1 MLQVFKLQNIEEF
14 ISEIKISKL
23 IFSSLILIAAIFAG
37 VCCQINQ
44 TEQNASYVK
53 EYLVGKKGYYA
64 NLVTSTRRRVT
75 EKYYGTQAKTEE
87 EFSEQF
93 TTDFYKNISQLQD
106 SELKEGVVFMQ
117 LKYLN
122 DYFTEI
128 LEQSI
133 NQEIY
138 ITHLNRFLDLRFSGQ
153 ENFNS
158 IKTQISNSMAA
169 KIDQLLSK
177 ERLSV
182 HPEVLANF
190 ISPMIEVYYHQLIS
204 ISHANTTLYQTNS
217 TLHFLILN
225 LPIIVFLIFLIVG
238 YFFYSSVVGRLLAFC
253 FILIFFFA
261 AFLLQAPVSNHNID
275 LTYSD
280 IIKV

>member
-53 EYLVGKKGYYA
+53 KYLVGKKGYYA

-138 ITHLNRFLDLRFSGQ
+138 ITHLNRFLD
-153 ENFNS
+153 

-190 ISPMIEVYYHQLIS
+190 ISPMVEVYYHQLIS

>member
-1 MLQVFKLQNIEEF
+1 M
-14 ISEIKISKL
+14 
-23 IFSSLILIAAIFAG
+23 
-37 VCCQINQ
+37 
-44 TEQNASYVK
+44 
-53 EYLVGKKGYYA
+53 
-64 NLVTSTRRRVT
+64 VTSTRRRVT

-122 DYFTEI
+122 NYFTEI

-190 ISPMIEVYYHQLIS
+190 ISPMVEVYYHQLIS

-238 YFFYSSVVGRLLAFC
+238 YFFYLSVVGRLLAFC
-253 FILIFFFA
+253 FIIIFFFA

>member
-53 EYLVGKKGYYA
+53 KYLVRKKGYYA

-190 ISPMIEVYYHQLIS
+190 ISPMVEVYYHQLIS

>member
-14 ISEIKISKL
+14 ISKIKISKL

-53 EYLVGKKGYYA
+53 KYLAGKKGYYA

-106 SELKEGVVFMQ
+106 SELKEGVVFIQ

-133 NQEIY
+133 NQETY

-190 ISPMIEVYYHQLIS
+190 ISPMVEVYYHQLIS
-204 ISHANTTLYQTNS
+204 ISHANTNLYQSNS

-225 LPIIVFLIFLIVG
+225 LPIIVFLVFLVIG
-238 YFFYSSVVGRLLAFC
+238 YFFYTSVGGRLLAFC

-261 AFLLQAPVSNHNID
+261 AFLLQSSVSNHNID

>member
-23 IFSSLILIAAIFAG
+23 IFSSFILIAAIFAG

-44 TEQNASYVK
+44 TEQNANYVK
-53 EYLVGKKGYYA
+53 KYLASKKGYYS
-64 NLVTSTRRRVT
+64 NLVTSTRRQVT

-87 EFSEQF
+87 FSEQF
-93 TTDFYKNISQLQD
+93 TTDFYKKISQLQD
-106 SELKEGVVFMQ
+106 SDLKEGIVFMQ

-133 NQEIY
+133 NQEAY
-138 ITHLNRFLDLRFSGQ
+138 VTHLNRFLDLRFSGQ
-153 ENFNS
+153 DNFNS

-177 ERLSV
+177 EPPPSSCKLY
-182 HPEVLANF
+182 LA
-190 ISPMIEVYYHQLIS
+190 H
-204 ISHANTTLYQTNS
+204 
-217 TLHFLILN
+217 
-225 LPIIVFLIFLIVG
+225 G
-238 YFFYSSVVGRLLAFC
+238 
-253 FILIFFFA
+253 
-261 AFLLQAPVSNHNID
+261 
-275 LTYSD
+275 
-280 IIKV
+280 

>member
-1 MLQVFKLQNIEEF
+1 MLQVFKLQNIEGF

-23 IFSSLILIAAIFAG
+23 IFSSFILIAAIFAG

-44 TEQNASYVK
+44 TEQNANYVK
-53 EYLVGKKGYYA
+53 KYLASKKGYYS
-64 NLVTSTRRRVT
+64 NLVTNTRRQVT
-75 EKYYGTQAKTEE
+75 EKYYSTQAKTE

-93 TTDFYKNISQLQD
+93 TTDFYKKISQLQD
-106 SELKEGVVFMQ
+106 SDLKEGIVFMQ

-133 NQEIY
+133 NQETY

-153 ENFNS
+153 DNFNS

-169 KIDQLLSK
+169 KVDQLLSK
-177 ERLSV
+177 EHISIN
-182 HPEVLANF
+182 PQILAAF
-190 ISPMIEVYYHQLIS
+190 IAPMVDIYYQQLVT
-204 ISHANTTLYQTNS
+204 ISHANSSLYQTNQFI
-217 TLHFLILN
+217 HFLILN
-225 LPIIVFLIFLIVG
+225 LPIIIFLVFLIIG
-238 YFFYSSVVGRLLAFC
+238 YFFYTSVGGRLLAFC
-253 FILIFFFA
+253 LVLIFFFA
-261 AFLLQAPVSNHNID
+261 AFMLQAPVSNHNID

-280 IIKV
+280 IIKA